1 MTASLLVRHL
11 HEGGWDSHVIELR
24 LTANALLLNG
34 SQQFTNASGIV
45 GGYCIFPAEIPLES
59 IVNVQAVPGNRFVDA
74 VKLFSIGSHVESTLF
89 HLEYRDDRG
98 RAHTID
104 FIPADAQQVYN
115 EWSGGDQDAVKQFAA
130 DVKSAINLRLGQLH
144 PTAPTSNAPPEASPT
159 DPVTGEAIAPP
170 DSKNVPPANGVEPN
184 TELPPP
190 TPRFFRAQMCWPSTC
205 RRVTVWPISP
215 ADAGRLRVI
224 DDATGNLLVDMPRV
238 DISKVQV
245 KRKTI
250 VLRPP
255 PPPGQMIITWQMP
268 TLGPAQAP
276 KVYELCF
283 HTQPQGGK
291 GVTQCFISDLAAC
304 GLNRACQEGSDS
316 GRHVLDMEKQIGSA
330 MQGAEKP

>member
-1 MTASLLVRHL
+1 MVGR
-11 HEGGWDSHVIELR
+11 R
-24 LTANALLLNG
+24 
-34 SQQFTNASGIV
+34 SGRRKAIRSRREV
-45 GGYCIFPAEIPLES
+45 
-59 IVNVQAVPGNRFVDA
+59 
-74 VKLFSIGSHVESTLF
+74 
-89 HLEYRDDRG
+89 
-98 RAHTID
+98 
-104 FIPADAQQVYN
+104 
-115 EWSGGDQDAVKQFAA
+115 GDQPATWAVT
-130 DVKSAINLRLGQLH
+130 

-224 DDATGNLLVDMPRV
+224 DNATGNLLVDMPRG

-255 PPPGQMIITWQMP
+255 PPPEADDHYMADANAWPSPGTQSLRVVLPHP
-268 TLGPAQAP
+268 TAGRQRRHPMLHFGLGS
-276 KVYELCF
+276 LW
-283 HTQPQGGK
+283 PQ
-291 GVTQCFISDLAAC
+291 QSL
-304 GLNRACQEGSDS
+304 S
-316 GRHVLDMEKQIGSA
+316 GRK
-330 MQGAEKP
+330 